1 MVVTMVSDQIAVH
14 VPTRIAFGL
23 LQASALLSLA
33 KGGGG
38 TLTR

>member
-14 VPTRIAFGL
+14 VPPRTAFGI
-23 LQASALLSLA
+23 LQASAPLSITS
-33 KGGGG
+33 GEGG